1 MTKFGQKIIQLG
13 IIQSI
18 VVGFFLLMLILLL
31 VTGLHLSGLKKFHH
45 YFDTYQKAS
54 ELARTMVAVDKEV
67 ADLQRHILT
76 FSRADRINNIDEI
89 TGHHQKIIAEI
100 NGIISKSRDYNEAV
114 PEQLKKMLAAV
125 EGLEDKIDS
134 LQSQQQS
141 RTEIIYG
148 QLEGVY
154 TELDSLVNEFFTSNN
169 KYGKV
174 VSTDIL
180 WLIKTDVTNFNVF
193 STRYFHRHESSVKN
207 KVLLS
212 IRAAQDRLKTIE
224 ALPDGKANQEIILR
238 IENNL
243 AQAKTIFNQAVQV
256 DRNYSFLINVVLAGE
271 TAEIGVLSE
280 SLRGEYMV
288 RLEELIVTTDQQI
301 SYLQNIAI
309 ISSLLGTIFAIGIA
323 LRISRNIRKP
333 LQSIT
338 TTFSQ
343 LAKGVH
349 VSEIPGAERSDEI
362 GRLASAADIFRQT
375 NVRTQQLLLQTE
387 DFSFQ
392 LQQREIE
399 LKLAVQ
405 KAEAANLAKS
415 QFLANM
421 SHELR
426 TPMNAILGML
436 SLLKKTGL
444 KPKQADYADKTSS
457 AARLLLSILNDI
469 LDLSKAEAGKMEL
482 HHIDFNLDS
491 LIADISDI
499 LSTYIG
505 AKPVALLFDIGNDVP
520 RYLLG
525 DPLRLQQILINLG
538 GNAIKF
544 TEQGSVVISIQQN
557 VVTEEKV
564 NLTFK
569 IKDSG
574 IGIAPEHQEKI
585 FSGFT
590 QAEGDITRRFGG
602 TGLGLAISKNL
613 VELMGGTLSL
623 QSKVGFGSVFSFSI
637 DMPRL
642 SDSQIETFKLNQR
655 LETQEHTAARLTGL
669 NILLAEDNMINQQIA
684 VEVLEAEGAKVS
696 VANNGLEAIEYLIQ
710 HLPPDQSSPV
720 DLILM
725 DLQMPVMDGITA
737 TQKIRAELK
746 LSTVPIIA
754 MTANAMASDRDACLR
769 AGMNEHLGKP
779 FDAQHLIQLICQHTG
794 KCEVANNQTTA
805 PVDPAPAADTAE
817 RAAHHPQDAI
827 CLQDAIARMGG
838 NQSLYLKLLPHF
850 RQQLD
855 ELPNRLKT
863 LVAADDMATF
873 CRELHS
879 LKGSSAMMGA
889 SAFSN
894 EIAGIEKLLKH
905 VPQHPEA
912 QHPDAQQ
919 LVARTYELIAQCSAD
934 FATVA
939 ATFAAETD

>member
-1 MTKFGQKIIQLG
+1 MTKFAPKFIQLG

-18 VVGFFLLMLILLL
+18 VVGFSLLMLILLV

-45 YFDTYQKAS
+45 YFDTYQQAS
-54 ELARTMVAVDKEV
+54 TLARAIATVDKEIS
-67 ADLQRHILT
+67 DLQRHILT
-76 FSRADRINNIDEI
+76 FSRADRLNNIDEI
-89 TGHHQKIIAEI
+89 KGHHRLIIAEI
-100 NGIISKSRDYNEAV
+100 NSIVSESAGYNEAV
-114 PEQLKKMLAAV
+114 PEKINKMLALV
-125 EGLEDKIDS
+125 VGLEEEIEN

-148 QLEGVY
+148 QLDSVY
-154 TELDSLVNEFFTSNN
+154 TELDSLVNELFVYNN
-169 KYGKV
+169 KYGRAV
-174 VSTDIL
+174 AADDL
-180 WLIKTDVTNFNVF
+180 WLIKTDVTNFSVL
-193 STRYFHRHESSVKN
+193 STRYFNKHESSVKN
-207 KVLLS
+207 KVLSS
-212 IRAAQDRLKTIE
+212 IREAQDRLKTIQS
-224 ALPDGKANQEIILR
+224 LPGGNENKEIILR
-238 IENNL
+238 IEDKLKQAKSIFNL
-243 AQAKTIFNQAVQV
+243 AVQA
-256 DRNYSFLINVVLAGE
+256 DRSYSFLINVVLAGE
-271 TAEIGVLSE
+271 TAEISVLSD
-280 SLRGEYMV
+280 SLRIEYLA

-301 SYLQNIAI
+301 SYLQKIAVV
-309 ISSLLGTIFAIGIA
+309 SSLLGTIFAIAIA
-323 LRISRNIRKP
+323 LQISRNIRRP

-343 LAKGVH
+343 LASGEH
-349 VSEIPGAERSDEI
+349 VSEIPEAERSDEI

-375 NVRTQQLLLQTE
+375 NVRTHQLLAQTE
-387 DFSFQ
+387 DFSFK
-392 LQQREIE
+392 LQQREID

-436 SLLKKTGL
+436 SLLKRTGL

-482 HHIDFNLDS
+482 YLIDFNLDS
-491 LIADISDI
+491 LVADISDI

-505 AKPVALLFDIGNDVP
+505 AKPVVLLFDIGNDVP
-520 RYLLG
+520 RYLFG

-544 TEQGSVVISIQQN
+544 TEQGSVVISVQQN
-557 VVTEEKV
+557 VITEDKV
-564 NLTFK
+564 NVTFT

-574 IGIAPEHQEKI
+574 IGIAPEHQKKI

-623 QSKVGFGSVFSFSI
+623 QSQVGFGSVFSFSI
-637 DMPRL
+637 DIPRL

-669 NILLAEDNMINQQIA
+669 HILLAEDNIINQQIA
-684 VEVLEAEGAKVS
+684 VEVLEADGAKVS
-696 VANNGLEAIEYLIQ
+696 VANNGQEAIEYLIQ
-710 HLPPDQSSPV
+710 HSRPDQSSHV

-737 TQKIRAELK
+737 TQKIRTELK
-746 LSTVPIIA
+746 LSTLPIIA

-769 AGMNEHLGKP
+769 AGMNDHIGKP
-779 FDAQHLIQLICQHTG
+779 FDAQHLIQIICQYTG
-794 KCEVANNQTTA
+794 QCDVANNQTAAQVA
-805 PVDPAPAADTAE
+805 PSPAMSSEE
-817 RAAHHPQDAI
+817 RVAPHTQDAI

-838 NQSLYLKLLPHF
+838 NQSMYLKLLPRF
-850 RQQLD
+850 MQQLD
-855 ELPNRLKT
+855 ELPNRLQT
-863 LVAADDMATF
+863 LAAADDMVTF
-873 CRELHS
+873 SRELHS

-894 EIAGIEKLLKH
+894 EIAVIEKLLKH
-905 VPQHPEA
+905 DP

-919 LVARTYELIAQCSAD
+919 LVAKAFELIAQCSAD
-934 FATVA
+934 FAVVA
-939 ATFAAETD
+939 ATFAAESA

>member
-1 MTKFGQKIIQLG
+1 
-13 IIQSI
+13 
-18 VVGFFLLMLILLL
+18 
-31 VTGLHLSGLKKFHH
+31 
-45 YFDTYQKAS
+45 
-54 ELARTMVAVDKEV
+54 
-67 ADLQRHILT
+67 
-76 FSRADRINNIDEI
+76 
-89 TGHHQKIIAEI
+89 
-100 NGIISKSRDYNEAV
+100 
-114 PEQLKKMLAAV
+114 
-125 EGLEDKIDS
+125 
-134 LQSQQQS
+134 
-141 RTEIIYG
+141 
-148 QLEGVY
+148 
-154 TELDSLVNEFFTSNN
+154 
-169 KYGKV
+169 
-174 VSTDIL
+174 
-180 WLIKTDVTNFNVF
+180 
-193 STRYFHRHESSVKN
+193 
-207 KVLLS
+207 
-212 IRAAQDRLKTIE
+212 
-224 ALPDGKANQEIILR
+224 
-238 IENNL
+238 
-243 AQAKTIFNQAVQV
+243 
-256 DRNYSFLINVVLAGE
+256 
-271 TAEIGVLSE
+271 
-280 SLRGEYMV
+280 MV

-309 ISSLLGTIFAIGIA
+309 ISSLLGTFFAIGIA

-491 LIADISDI
+491 LVADISDI

-520 RYLLG
+520 RYLFG

-544 TEQGSVVISIQQN
+544 TEQGSVVISVQQN
-557 VVTEEKV
+557 IITEEKV

-737 TQKIRAELK
+737 TQKIRAELR

-794 KCEVANNQTTA
+794 KCDGANNQTTA
-805 PVDPAPAADTAE
+805 LVDQAPAADTAE

-905 VPQHPEA
+905 DPQHPDPQHPEA